1 MVNVYNENDYITVK
15 KQKRNFLKWFF
26 ISLTAVLA
34 VCISMFVVYTLQEF
48 NTPLKAPLLAI
59 TIAITAIYGGIY
71 YVLLA
76 VKYKRIKSYYMMLY
90 YFQHGLK
97 AQNANAFVRVDSSI
111 TTKDGVDFIS
121 LVFLEWSEKKQ
132 DYFERHVLYDIEK
145 PIPDFKRGDFVKFT
159 TQANKMI
166 AYELS
171 SNEIFE

>member
-1 MVNVYNENDYITVK
+1 
-15 KQKRNFLKWFF
+15 
-26 ISLTAVLA
+26 
-34 VCISMFVVYTLQEF
+34 
-48 NTPLKAPLLAI
+48 
-59 TIAITAIYGGIY
+59 
-71 YVLLA
+71 
-76 VKYKRIKSYYMMLY
+76 MMLY

-132 DYFERHVLYDIEK
+132 DYFERYVLYDIEK